1 MNLYHYTDLNA
12 VHSIL
17 NSHKIRMTDI
27 RFLNDKT
34 EYLQGLEILQEASH
48 EVFSLNSDYD
58 GEFTEVINGWLKDAF
73 KELLELQ
80 NASEMFY
87 VASFSRS
94 PDTLSQWRSY
104 GMFAIEFDYDK
115 LQNRLFEL
123 TIKKV
128 SNLETTLDYELIECH
143 YVLNKNDSL
152 EEALHKIRSTIIPMI
167 SIWWLENVPLERNM
181 HLYKH
186 LKKTISMLATTF
198 KHASFYEEQ
207 EVRLVISDKIVSE
220 NISFRTKNNILIP
233 FYEFDITTEV
243 ITGVKIGP
251 VENQSITAQSLEI
264 YNSHRATKLRDERYR
279 LIIETSDIPYR
290 TL

>member
-17 NSHKIRMTDI
+17 DTHKIRMTDI
-27 RFLNDKT
+27 RYLNDKT

-48 EVFSLNSDYD
+48 EVFLQDSGYD
-58 GEFTEVINGWLKDAF
+58 EEFTNVIDGWLKDAF

-80 NASEMFY
+80 NAIEMFY

-94 PDTLSQWRSY
+94 SDTLSQWRSY

-123 TIKKV
+123 TIQKV
-128 SNLETTLDYELIECH
+128 AQLEKTLDYELIECH
-143 YVLNKNDSL
+143 YVLNKNDAL
-152 EEALHKIRSTIIPMI
+152 EEALQKIRSTIVPMM
-167 SIWWLENVPLERNM
+167 SIWWLDNVPIERNM
-181 HLYKH
+181 HLYKD

-220 NISFRTKNNILIP
+220 NINFRTKNNILIP
-233 FYEFDITTEV
+233 FYEFDITAEV
-243 ITGVKIGP
+243 ISGVKVGP
-251 VENQSITAQSLEI
+251 VENQIITEQSLHI
-264 YNSHRATKLRDERYR
+264 FNSHRATKLGSERYR
-279 LIIETSDIPYR
+279 LAIETSDIPYR
-290 TL
+290 ML